1 MSETQTASVDE
12 KTVVQVNK
20 DKVSY
25 DIYVLMSPATGEEGL
40 ARTRDDITKI
50 LEDSGAHIK
59 RSNQFSKSHLAYPI
73 EKNNTAYTASIQFLA
88 APDTIREIRK
98 AIDLL
103 EEGPLRYL
111 ISKEAKKVIQKN
123 RRKKPAH
130 LLEKTPSEVEKNMRK
145 GHETDDKNT
154 SSETMKDAEGLEKT
168 EGFRAGE
175 EPEKSVAPKEEKV
188 TLDDIDKK
196 LDEIMGNL

>member
-1 MSETQTASVDE
+1 MSETQTVSVDE
-12 KTVVQVNK
+12 KTVTQVNK

-25 DIYVLMSPATGEEGL
+25 DIHVLMSPTTSEEGL
-40 ARTRDDITKI
+40 TRTRDDITKI

-73 EKNNTAYTASIQFLA
+73 EKNSTAYTASIQFLA
-88 APDTIREIRK
+88 APDTIHEIRK
-98 AIDLL
+98 TIALL

-111 ISKEAKKVIQKN
+111 LSKEPKKIIQKN
-123 RRKKPAH
+123 RRRKPAH
-130 LLEKTPSEVEKNMRK
+130 LLEKTPFQAEKNIQK
-145 GHETDDKNT
+145 GYEAGDENT
-154 SSETMKDAEGLEKT
+154 SPEMVKDAEGVEKT
-168 EGFRAGE
+168 ESFHVKE
-175 EPEKSVAPKEEKV
+175 ESEKSVASKDDKV